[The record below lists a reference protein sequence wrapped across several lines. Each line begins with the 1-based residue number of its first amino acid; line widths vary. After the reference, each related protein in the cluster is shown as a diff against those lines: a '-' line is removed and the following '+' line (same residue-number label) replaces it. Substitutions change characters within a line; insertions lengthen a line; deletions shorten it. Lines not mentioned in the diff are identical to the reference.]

1 MLLQRTYNVVV
12 SLITVITVISIIVFA
27 QQQGGAETH
36 MSS

>member
-1 MLLQRTYNVVV
+1 MLLNSINNAII

>member
-1 MLLQRTYNVVV
+1 MLLRKKYNVIV
-12 SLITVITVISIIVFA
+12 SQITVIPVISIIIPA